1 MGVISPPNSWTTDE
15 HSARLLVE
23 SITDYAIYMVDPQ
36 GHIVSWN
43 AGARAIKGYE
53 AEEVLGRHFSM
64 FFTEE
69 DRAAAEPE
77 RELLAA
83 VDGRVALEGWRVR
96 KDGERIWASVVITAV
111 HEGERLV
118 GFAKIT
124 RDLTE
129 RRAREEQQ
137 LRLARVEE
145 ALRMRNEF
153 FDAARHSLNTM
164 VASMRVH
171 VQSLAGTVDSL
182 SGDGADVRAKLRV
195 LEWGIDRVSRSLDNV
210 VALAEAAGDRLSR
223 DIRG

>member
-1 MGVISPPNSWTTDE
+1 
-15 HSARLLVE
+15 
-23 SITDYAIYMVDPQ
+23 
-36 GHIVSWN
+36 
-43 AGARAIKGYE
+43 
-53 AEEVLGRHFSM
+53 M
-64 FFTEE
+64 FFTDE
-69 DRAAAEPE
+69 DRSAAEPE

-83 VDGRVALEGWRVR
+83 VDGRVALEGWRLR
-96 KDGERIWASVVITAV
+96 KSGERILASVVITAV
-111 HEGERLV
+111 REGERLV

-129 RRAREEQQ
+129 RRAHGEQH
-137 LRLARVEE
+137 LLLARVEE

-171 VQSLAGTVDSL
+171 VQSLAGRVDSL
-182 SGDGADVRAKLRV
+182 SGDGVRAKLRV

-210 VALAEAAGDRLSR
+210 VALAEAAGERLSR